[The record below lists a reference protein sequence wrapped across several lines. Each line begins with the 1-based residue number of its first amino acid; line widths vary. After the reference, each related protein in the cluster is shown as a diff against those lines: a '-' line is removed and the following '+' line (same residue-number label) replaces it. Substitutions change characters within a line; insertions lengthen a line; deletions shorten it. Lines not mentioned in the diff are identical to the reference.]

1 MMRLTVQMMV
11 WLAFLM
17 SMLSIVQTV
26 PERYRD
32 MVSDSCQITKDIP
45 YGSEA
50 VHLLDLYAPAAHE
63 TESHSPL
70 VLYIHGGGFKNLTK
84 VGAYQTRVCTTLAR
98 MGYVV
103 ASIEYRLTNTIPDTT
118 AYFEAMMRGLHDAKA
133 AVRFFRKNAVT
144 YGVDPGR
151 IYVTGSS
158 AGSIIALH
166 LAYLDSAEV
175 PGYLRWDNV
184 GGSFEGRNGS
194 PGYSSDVQG
203 VVNAW
208 GAIGDTSWMRG
219 SNVPVFS
226 IHGLNDTTVYYERVP
241 SYKVFK
247 FGSRQIGEAA
257 ARNGIRWGVRTFSN
271 TGHTLDNSGAKQDS
285 AIADFSR
292 WLAQVQKEV
301 SGNQGKRK

>member
-1 MMRLTVQMMV
+1 MKSSLNVL
-11 WLAFLM
+11 LAAVLLV
-17 SMLSIVQTV
+17 SLRAKSQDSKK
-26 PERYRD
+26 RY
-32 MVSDSCQITKDIP
+32 SDLYFGGYVLTKDVS
-45 YGSEA
+45 YGALPEHRADVYSPPSSDAER
-50 VHLLDLYAPAAHE
+50 LR
-63 TESHSPL
+63 PL
-70 VLYIHGGGFKNLTK
+70 VIYIHGGGFKNQTK
-84 VGAYQTRVCTTLAR
+84 FGAYQTRVCTTLAK
-98 MGYVV
+98 MGYVA
-103 ASIEYRLTNTIPDTT
+103 ASIEYRLTNPIPDAT
-118 AYFEAMMRGLHDAKA
+118 AYFEAMMRGLQDAKA
-133 AVRFFRKNAVT
+133 AVRFFRKSAKE
-144 YGVDPGR
+144 YGIDPNR
-151 IYVTGSS
+151 IYATGSS

-175 PGYLRWDNV
+175 PEYIRWDNV
-184 GGSFEGRNGS
+184 GGSFEGNNGS

-203 VVNAW
+203 VINAW

-285 AIADFSR
+285 AIADCSR
-292 WLAQVQKEV
+292 WLYLVQRDE
-301 SGNQGKRK
+301 SGKRGKRE

>member
-1 MMRLTVQMMV
+1 M
-11 WLAFLM
+11 LASPVLKC
-17 SMLSIVQTV
+17 QDGR
-26 PERYRD
+26 ERYRD
-32 MVSDSCQITKDIP
+32 VFFGGYILTKDIA
-45 YGSEA
+45 YGA
-50 VHLLDLYAPAAHE
+50 LPVHLVDVYSPPSEDSARIR
-63 TESHSPL
+63 PL
-70 VLYIHGGGFKNLTK
+70 VIYIHGGGFKNLTK

-175 PGYLRWDNV
+175 PGYIRWDNV

-203 VVNAW
+203 VINAW

-226 IHGLNDTTVYYERVP
+226 IHGLNDTTVFYERVP

-257 ARNGIRWGVRTFSN
+257 ARNGTRWGARIFSN
-271 TGHTLDNSGAKQDS
+271 TGHTLDNSSAKQDS

-292 WLAQVQKEV
+292 WLYQVQKEG
-301 SGNQGKRK
+301 SGKQGKLK